1 LMNSHQAD
9 RDTNLAGRI
18 ERIMEIPM
26 LILAIVYVPAFVVGY
41 LPNVSPQVRRGAN
54 LVELLI
60 VVVFVLEFALRL
72 VVADRRLVYLR
83 AHWLDLIIIVV
94 PFLRPLRILLVLPFL
109 AKALLGLRRVM
120 DNYRGAYVLLVG
132 ILTTF
137 AGAGLMFPDANP
149 KDPPS

>member
-1 LMNSHQAD
+1 LVQD
-9 RDTNLAGRI
+9 I
-18 ERIMEIPM
+18 
-26 LILAIVYVPAFVVGY
+26 IVVIFVV
-41 LPNVSPQVRRGAN
+41 
-54 LVELLI
+54 
-60 VVVFVLEFALRL
+60 EFALRL
-72 VVADRRLVYLR
+72 AVANRRLEYLR
-83 AHWLDLIIIVV
+83 AHWLDLIIVVV